1 MKDEA
6 EKDLAEALP
15 ALDKALK
22 ALNTLNKND
31 ISEIKTFSSP
41 PAGVLLV
48 MEAICVVYGVSGIY
62 SYKLTC
68 LDAYNVG

>member
-15 ALDKALK
+15 ALATAMK

-31 ISEIKTFSSP
+31 ISEIKTFTAP

-48 MEAICVVYGVSGIY
+48 MEAICVVYGVMQI
-62 SYKLTC
+62 
-68 LDAYNVG
+68 